1 VLEARSIA
9 THLLLDEDAAARL
22 PADEQQLVFRI
33 TRECL
38 RNAARHADAHNV
50 GIRLF
55 RGEHLTALEV
65 DDDGKGFDPAAV
77 LGNPAEG
84 HFGLRILTDIAANA
98 GAELLLATAPGAGCR
113 WRLEVP
119 DR

>member
-1 VLEARSIA
+1 M
-9 THLLLDEDAAARL
+9 
-22 PADEQQLVFRI
+22 FRI

-38 RNAARHADAHNV
+38 RNAARHADARNI

-55 RGEHLTALEV
+55 RGEHSTVLEV

-84 HFGLRILTDIAANA
+84 HFGLQILTDIAANA
-98 GAELLLATAPGAGCR
+98 GAELMLATAPGAGCH